1 MGNKM
6 HIRNEIIEQILAQY
20 DEKRRNAR
28 YALDERRAQ
37 VYDKAPGIKELELK
51 VARESF
57 ERAKRSL
64 LAGEPDAL
72 NGIEEDNRAIAA
84 EKEKLLLENGF
95 PADYL
100 KIRYECPLCKDTGY
114 IGSERCSCFKKALSK
129 ILLKESNMVR
139 LLEEENFDTFDAS
152 IFSNDPADKDG
163 SIGLTPYENIMS
175 VFEKAKRYVEEFDEK
190 HGNILIY
197 GPTGVGK
204 TFISSCIAKAL
215 IDSSHSVLYHTA
227 TSLFGALENRRFGTG
242 EREAS
247 KKEEEHIFECD
258 LLIIDDLGSEF
269 YTQFT
274 ATSLF
279 DVINSRLLSGKSTV
293 ISTNLSF
300 DKIVFNY
307 SERTYSRICKHYDLF
322 KIIGTDLRNRE

>member
-1 MGNKM
+1 M
-6 HIRNEIIEQILAQY
+6 HTRNNYTDMILAQY

-37 VYDKAPGIKELELK
+37 VYDKCPEIKDLDIR

-64 LAGEPDAL
+64 LAEEPDAL
-72 NGIEEDNRAIAA
+72 TGLEEKNRALAA
-84 EKEKLLLENGF
+84 QKEKLLVENGF

-100 KIRYECPLCKDTGY
+100 KIKYECDICKDRGY
-114 IGSERCSCFKKALSK
+114 IGNTRCSCFKKALSEF
-129 ILLKESNMVR
+129 LLKDSNMSR
-139 LLEEENFDTFDAS
+139 LLEKENFDTFDIS
-152 IFSNDPADKDG
+152 LFSDDPSLKDETL
-163 SIGLTPYENIMS
+163 GLTPYENIMS
-175 VFEKAKRYVEEFDEK
+175 VLAKAERYVKTFDET

-215 IDSSHSVLYHTA
+215 IDTSHSVLYHTA
-227 TSLFGALENRRFGTG
+227 ASLFSTLEEKRFGSG
-242 EREAS
+242 DKDLSR
-247 KKEEEHIFECD
+247 KNEEHIFECD

-274 ATSLF
+274 ASSLF
-279 DVINSRLLSGKSTV
+279 NIINERLLAGRSTI

-300 DKIVFNY
+300 DKIVYNY
-307 SERTYSRICKHYDLF
+307 SERTYSRICKYYDLF
-322 KIIGTDLRNRE
+322 KIIGADLRTRS

>member
-1 MGNKM
+1 M
-6 HIRNEIIEQILAQY
+6 HIRNDIFEQILAQY

-28 YALDERRAQ
+28 YALDERRKR

-57 ERAKRSL
+57 EKAKRSL
-64 LAGEPDAL
+64 LAGDPAAL
-72 NGIEEDNRAIAA
+72 DGIEEENRTIAA
-84 EKEKLLLENGF
+84 RKEKLLLENGF

-100 KIRYECPLCKDTGY
+100 KVHYECELCKDTGF
-114 IGSERCSCFKKALSK
+114 IGNDRCRCFKKALSGF
-129 ILLKESNMVR
+129 LLKESNMVH
-139 LLEEENFDTFDAS
+139 LIETENFDTFDAS
-152 IFSNDPADKDG
+152 LYSNDPADTDKSLG
-163 SIGLTPYENIMS
+163 ATPYENIMN
-175 VFEKAKRYVEEFDEK
+175 VLERAKRYVDEFDEK

-197 GPTGVGK
+197 GFTGVGK

-215 IDSSHSVLYHTA
+215 IESSHSVLYHTA
-227 TSLFGALENRRFGTG
+227 QSLFGTLEKRRFGTTD
-242 EREAS
+242 REAF
-247 KKEEEHIFECD
+247 KEDEEHIFECD

-274 ATSLF
+274 ASSLL
-279 DVINSRLLSGKSTV
+279 DVINARLLAEKATV

-300 DKIVFNY
+300 DKIVYNY

-322 KIIGTDLRNRE
+322 KIIGTDLRTRT